1 MNHDSFDTFD
11 VVDAFWDVSLRL
23 EVSGNDDNDEMT
35 LLATS
40 VTLKEPTIF
49 DVESQEY
56 IGGRELRMTNESLLN
71 LDNRED
77 SELDIILDM
86 FTKTFNQ
93 VVNSNSINVSFDTIR
108 YAQLME
114 DVKLRD
120 KERFE

>member
-23 EVSGNDDNDEMT
+23 EVSGSDDDDDMT
-35 LLATS
+35 LLTTS
-40 VTLKEPTIF
+40 VTLKEPSIF

-93 VVNSNSINVSFDTIR
+93 VVNSNAINVSFDTIR

>member
-23 EVSGNDDNDEMT
+23 EVSGSDDNNEMT
-35 LLATS
+35 LLTTS
-40 VTLKEPTIF
+40 VTLKEPSIF

-71 LDNRED
+71 LDNREN

-93 VVNSNSINVSFDTIR
+93 VVNSNAINVSFDTIR

>member
-23 EVSGNDDNDEMT
+23 EVSGSEDDDDMT

-71 LDNRED
+71 LDDRED

-93 VVNSNSINVSFDTIR
+93 VVNSNAINVSFDTIR

>member
-23 EVSGNDDNDEMT
+23 EVSGSEEDDDMT
-35 LLATS
+35 LLTTS
-40 VTLKEPTIF
+40 VTLKEPSIF

-93 VVNSNSINVSFDTIR
+93 VVNSNAINVSFDTIR

>member
-1 MNHDSFDTFD
+1 MNHESFDTFD

-23 EVSGNDDNDEMT
+23 EVSGSEDDDDMT

-40 VTLKEPTIF
+40 VTLKEPSIF

-93 VVNSNSINVSFDTIR
+93 VVNSNAINVSIDTIR

>member
-23 EVSGNDDNDEMT
+23 EVSGSDDDDDMT
-35 LLATS
+35 LLTTS
-40 VTLKEPTIF
+40 VTLKEPSIF

-71 LDNRED
+71 LNDRED

>member
-23 EVSGNDDNDEMT
+23 EVSGSEDDDDMT

-40 VTLKEPTIF
+40 VTLKEPSIF

-93 VVNSNSINVSFDTIR
+93 VVNSNAISVSFDTIR

-120 KERFE
+120 KERSE

>member
-23 EVSGNDDNDEMT
+23 EVSGSEEDDDMT
-35 LLATS
+35 LLTTS
-40 VTLKEPTIF
+40 VTLKEPSIF

-71 LDNRED
+71 LNDRED

>member
-1 MNHDSFDTFD
+1 MNHESFDTFD

-23 EVSGNDDNDEMT
+23 EVSGSDDDDDMT

-40 VTLKEPTIF
+40 VTLKEPSIF

-71 LDNRED
+71 LDERED

-93 VVNSNSINVSFDTIR
+93 IVNSNAINVSFDTIR

>member
-1 MNHDSFDTFD
+1 MNHESFDTFD

-23 EVSGNDDNDEMT
+23 EVSGSEDDDDMT

-40 VTLKEPTIF
+40 VTLKEPSIF

-93 VVNSNSINVSFDTIR
+93 VVNSNAINVSFDTIR

>member
-1 MNHDSFDTFD
+1 MNHESFDTFD

-23 EVSGNDDNDEMT
+23 EVSGSEDDDDMT

-40 VTLKEPTIF
+40 VTLKEPSIF

-93 VVNSNSINVSFDTIR
+93 VVNSNAISVSFDTIR

>member
-23 EVSGNDDNDEMT
+23 EVSGSEDDDDMT

-40 VTLKEPTIF
+40 VTLKEPSIF

-93 VVNSNSINVSFDTIR
+93 VVNSNAINVSIDTIR

>member
-23 EVSGNDDNDEMT
+23 EVSGSEDDDDMT

-93 VVNSNSINVSFDTIR
+93 VVNSNAINVSFDTIR

>member
-71 LDNRED
+71 LNDRED

>member
-23 EVSGNDDNDEMT
+23 EVSGSEDDDDMT

-40 VTLKEPTIF
+40 VTLKEPSIF

-93 VVNSNSINVSFDTIR
+93 VVNSNAINVSFDTIR

>member
-23 EVSGNDDNDEMT
+23 EVSGSEDDDDMT

-40 VTLKEPTIF
+40 VTLKEPSIF

-93 VVNSNSINVSFDTIR
+93 VVNSNAISVSFDTIR

>member
-23 EVSGNDDNDEMT
+23 EVSGSEDDDDMT

-40 VTLKEPTIF
+40 VTLKEPSIF

-71 LDNRED
+71 LDNREN

-93 VVNSNSINVSFDTIR
+93 VVNSNAINVSFDTIR